1 MSDWYGVDSGDVVRS
16 VEANTHIHAAV
27 KATVEHIKEYGRASP
42 GEIYRVIKVGDDDG
56 DAMIMLSEFVR
67 SAGNFLVTLD
77 PPNEGEPNT

>member
-1 MSDWYGVDSGDVVRS
+1 MSNWYGVDSGDVVRS
-16 VEANTHIHAAV
+16 VEANTHVHAAV
-27 KATVEHIKEYGRASP
+27 KATVEHIQEYGRASP
-42 GEIYRVIKVGDDDG
+42 GAIYRVIKVGDDDG